1 MSKSKRDRQSFS
13 IGGVF
18 FLLIVIPLS
27 LMAFLIANGMFKLG
41 VTIKER
47 AVNVLDAKS
56 QEDIQARAVNT
67 ANEIASFLME
77 CKKDLQVATIIPST
91 ENVYKQFVAENK
103 KPLWVKRDGKVQQA
117 FVPLYKELALIDRN
131 GNEKIKIVDGQA
143 VPAAKLVNVGI
154 PANTAYKSETYFAK
168 TKNLNKGEI
177 YVSPVTGWY
186 VNKAAFD
193 KGERFSGVIRFA
205 TPIFDQNGFAGII
218 VLSVD
223 YRHLAQFTDQ
233 LVPTQAERVFEANAS
248 TGNYAFVFD
257 PRGFIIS
264 HPSDY
269 HIVGY
274 NRDGTIV
281 PTITEQNIKE
291 LTQKGAEALNLFDM
305 GFLDPNL
312 FTLAKESVAGKSG
325 TKIYKF
331 HGITKFVAYTPIKFY
346 ASNLPEPAG
355 FGCVCLGVE
364 IEKYNEAMQK
374 VTENI
379 EKESKAWTA
388 TVIFI
393 LVAAMIVLFFIMLLL
408 VRGITRSLRAEIPKG
423 SEGDV
428 LSSFNDDEDEDD
440 K

>member
-1 MSKSKRDRQSFS
+1 MSKTNKDKRSFS
-13 IGGVF
+13 IGSVF

-41 VTIKER
+41 VTVKER
-47 AVNVLDAKS
+47 TVNVLDNKS
-56 QEDIQARAVNT
+56 QEDMKARAVNT
-67 ANEIASFLME
+67 ANEIAKFLTE

-91 ENVYKQFVAENK
+91 ESVYKQFVAENK
-103 KPLWVKRDGKVQQA
+103 KLLWVKRDGKVQQ
-117 FVPLYKELALIDRN
+117 VLIPLYKEMALIDRS
-131 GNEKIKIVDGQA
+131 GNEQIKIVDGQA
-143 VPAAKLVNVGI
+143 VPANKRVNVSN
-154 PANTAYKSETYFAK
+154 PANTTYKSEDYFAK

-177 YVSPVTGWY
+177 YVSPVTGLY
-186 VNKAAFD
+186 VDKTAFD
-193 KGERFSGVIRFA
+193 KGQRFEGIVRFA
-205 TPIFDQNGFAGII
+205 TPVFNKDGFAGVIT
-218 VLSVD
+218 LALD
-223 YRHLAQFTDQ
+223 YGHLAAFTDQ
-233 LVPTQAERVFEANAS
+233 LVPTQAERVFETDAS
-248 TGNYAFVFD
+248 TGNYAFMFD
-257 PRGFIIS
+257 PRGFMIS

-374 VTENI
+374 VSENI

-408 VRGITRSLRAEIPKG
+408 VRGITRSLQAEIPKG
-423 SEGDV
+423 SEGDII
-428 LSSFNDDEDEDD
+428 SSFDDDDEDD